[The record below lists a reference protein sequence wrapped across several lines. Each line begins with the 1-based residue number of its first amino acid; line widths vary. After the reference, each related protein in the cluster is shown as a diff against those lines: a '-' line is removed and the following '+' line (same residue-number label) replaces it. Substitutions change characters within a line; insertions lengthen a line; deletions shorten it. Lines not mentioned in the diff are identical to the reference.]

1 MLNSLALFRRR
12 WPRIRNLALR
22 VALYATVILIC
33 VAILF
38 PFYWM
43 VINSLIPGKESWR
56 FPPAFFPRAF
66 RLDAYKEVLSLH
78 PVLVW
83 IKNSIVV
90 SSGTTLLA
98 LALEITGAYAL
109 SRRGWPGRGLLA
121 LGLLGTQ
128 MIPSAVLVIPI
139 FIIFRRWGL
148 VDSHLG
154 LITVDTALTVP
165 VGIWVLRGVF
175 ETIPDEVRD
184 AALVDGCTE
193 LGVLTRIVLPLSAP
207 ALVAVAVIA
216 FFTAWDEYVFA
227 SVLILSQSLRVCS
240 VGLSTFIGEM
250 SVPLDLM
257 FAATTIFVIAPL
269 IFYTL
274 VERYMIPGLTAGAV
288 KG

>member
-66 RLDAYKEVLSLH
+66 RLDAYKEVLWLH

-90 SSGTTLLA
+90 ASGTTLLA
-98 LALEITGAYAL
+98 LVLEITGAYAL

-128 MIPSAVLVIPI
+128 MIPSAVLVIPL

-148 VDSHLG
+148 VNSHLG
-154 LITVDTALTVP
+154 LVTVDTALTVP

-274 VERYMIPGLTAGAV
+274 VERYLIPGLTAGAV

>member
-274 VERYMIPGLTAGAV
+274 VERYLIPGLTAGAV

>member
-66 RLDAYKEVLSLH
+66 RLDAYKEVLWLH

-98 LALEITGAYAL
+98 LVLEITGAYAL

-274 VERYMIPGLTAGAV
+274 VERYLIPGLTAGAV